1 MGYILKQKSD
11 NMNSNYYVP
20 YPTPYHLRQLGFHYL
35 IDNENYSLTF
45 PILRYKGRPTLLCKL
60 VYNIVDNKLL
70 YDIINTNNE
79 LLALYY
85 DREYGDARE
94 FIEKID
100 SIVDRKMKAMGFKK
114 KKKQVNKKQKEKKD

>member
-1 MGYILKQKSD
+1 MDYILKQKS
-11 NMNSNYYVP
+11 NIMNSNYYVP

-35 IDNENYSLTF
+35 IDNENYVLTF

-114 KKKQVNKKQKEKKD
+114 KKKQVNKKQKEK

>member
-35 IDNENYSLTF
+35 IDNENYVLTF
-45 PILRYKGRPTLLCKL
+45 PILRYKGRPILLCKL
-60 VYNIVDNKLL
+60 VYNIVDNTLS

-79 LLALYY
+79 PLALYY
-85 DREYGDARE
+85 DREYGNAEE

-100 SIVDRKMKAMGFKK
+100 SIVDRKMKTMGFKK
-114 KKKQVNKKQKEKKD
+114 KKKHVNKTEKEKKD

>member
-85 DREYGDARE
+85 DRKYGNAKE
-94 FIEKID
+94 FIKKID
-100 SIVDRKMKAMGFKK
+100 SIVDRKMKTMGFKK
-114 KKKQVNKKQKEKKD
+114 KKKHVNNTEKEK

>member
-1 MGYILKQKSD
+1 MNNKYYI
-11 NMNSNYYVP
+11 P
-20 YPTPYHLRQLGFHYL
+20 YPTPYHLRQLGFHYS

-60 VYNIVDNKLL
+60 VYNIVDNNLL

-100 SIVDRKMKAMGFKK
+100 SIVDRRMKAMGFKK
-114 KKKQVNKKQKEKKD
+114 KKKHVNKTEKEKND

>member
-1 MGYILKQKSD
+1 MNNKYYIS
-11 NMNSNYYVP
+11 
-20 YPTPYHLRQLGFHYL
+20 YPTPYHLRQLGFHYS

-60 VYNIVDNKLL
+60 VYNIVDNNLL

-100 SIVDRKMKAMGFKK
+100 SIVDRRMKAMGFKK
-114 KKKQVNKKQKEKKD
+114 KKKQVNKIEKEK

>member
-1 MGYILKQKSD
+1 
-11 NMNSNYYVP
+11 MNSNYYVP

-60 VYNIVDNKLL
+60 VYNIVDNNLL

-85 DREYGDARE
+85 DREYGDAKE

-100 SIVDRKMKAMGFKK
+100 SIVDRRMKAMGFKK
-114 KKKQVNKKQKEKKD
+114 KKTCK

>member
-1 MGYILKQKSD
+1 MDYILKQKS
-11 NMNSNYYVP
+11 NIMNSNYYVP

-35 IDNENYSLTF
+35 IDNENYVLTF

-114 KKKQVNKKQKEKKD
+114 KKKQVNKIEKEK

>member
-1 MGYILKQKSD
+1 
-11 NMNSNYYVP
+11 MNNKYYLSCLP
-20 YPTPYHLRQLGFHYL
+20 YTIPYYLHGLGFHYSV
-35 IDNENYSLTF
+35 DNENYVLTF

-60 VYNIVDNKLL
+60 VYNIVDNTLT

-85 DREYGDARE
+85 DREYGNAEE
-94 FIEKID
+94 FIKKID

-114 KKKQVNKKQKEKKD
+114 KKKHVNKTEKEKYV

>member
-94 FIEKID
+94 FIKKID